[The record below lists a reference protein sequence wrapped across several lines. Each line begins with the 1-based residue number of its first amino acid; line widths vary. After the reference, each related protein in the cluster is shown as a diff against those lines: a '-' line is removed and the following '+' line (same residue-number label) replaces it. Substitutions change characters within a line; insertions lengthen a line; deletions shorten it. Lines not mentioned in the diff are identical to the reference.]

1 MVRLN
6 VRTAWQLAQ
15 TNSHL
20 EISWRMDEHRSW
32 TLEPVVATVVAWAW
46 LGETFGRTQLV
57 GGAVV
62 IAEILV
68 AQSAR

>member
-20 EISWRMDEHRSW
+20 EISWRMAPE
-32 TLEPVVATVVAWAW
+32 E
-46 LGETFGRTQLV
+46 V
-57 GGAVV
+57 GN
-62 IAEILV
+62 
-68 AQSAR
+68 Q